1 MFHPRSVSDLRLL
14 DILLSSSENV
24 KKDEGKR
31 LSRIYSYIASLSV
44 TRNCTHLLSIKMNLS
59 VITTLFNLK
68 GRSILNIL
76 NWLQYKFY
84 ECLKYEHISYNLLFH
99 CAPKQKHFIF
109 NSALNIFIKA
119 ICVTFVLI
127 PLQIKDFIVSFISC
141 FDR

>member
-1 MFHPRSVSDLRLL
+1 MFQPRSILDLRLL

-31 LSRIYSYIASLSV
+31 LSRIYSYIALLSV

-68 GRSILNIL
+68 GRSIL

-127 PLQIKDFIVSFISC
+127 TLQIKDFIVSFISC